1 MGNKGRRFEAHPL
14 HEAEAALLVQ
24 SARTPRDRAII
35 ALLWRGGLRS
45 NELVELDLE
54 SVRFQDDGSAQIKIN
69 RPKGVERGA
78 PRRVVAVGKKTVDLL
93 RAFLK
98 RRGEQPGPF
107 FQTRVGK
114 RLVNQQIRRT
124 VALAGKRAGLDRR
137 VHPHCL
143 RHTFAANL
151 YDEGVGMRHLQV
163 ALGHAS
169 LATTEKYLRSIG
181 CDEVVEILARR
192 DW

>member
-1 MGNKGRRFEAHPL
+1 MGNKGKTFEAHPL
-14 HEAEAALLVQ
+14 RAEEALRLVQ
-24 SARTPRDRAII
+24 AGRGARDRAILS
-35 ALLWRGGLRS
+35 LLWRAGLRS
-45 NELVELDLE
+45 NELVQLNLE
-54 SVRFQDDGSAQIKIN
+54 SVRFQPDGSAHIKVN
-69 RPKGVERGA
+69 QPKGVNRGA

-93 RAFLK
+93 QVYLA
-98 RRGEQPGPF
+98 RRGDAPGPL

-124 VALAGKRAGLDRR
+124 VALAGRRAGLDRR

-192 DW
+192 DY